1 MATLGGLFLA
11 HDFRNE
17 AGDLHRVHAAIGR
30 NLDDTAAATPSD
42 RSTICARSSRV
53 NADDQRPRR
62 LDLFAPR
69 PQQVHEFDLAQGR
82 LGVGPSS
89 LDVRRSRLAQNER
102 TRTRRAVTRE
112 AEEDWAR

>member
-1 MATLGGLFLA
+1 MASTSGFLRQRLALRSASARLSA
-11 HDFRNE
+11 HS
-17 AGDLHRVHAAIGR
+17 AWLQ
-30 NLDDTAAATPSD
+30 AATPSD

-53 NADDQRPRR
+53 NADDQWPRR

-89 LDVRRSRLAQNER
+89 LDVRRSRLAQNEEPG
-102 TRTRRAVTRE
+102 RAGR
-112 AEEDWAR
+112 